1 MGTLILVKVPF
12 MAVFNSLVLGAQP
25 YVPAHSTS
33 TVQTLLSINN
43 PLKFIVFLLLPYI
56 LIGCSRDGP
65 PYRVILNATIIEQA
79 RSVKTKQIMRIGVY
93 RVGGLSPFDRSVCWS
108 HFYSDSTGIAQI
120 RLELPQPP
128 EYYTLL
134 IDSLPPGYFG
144 SMVGAPL
151 NHKRKQNLI
160 LFVHTP

>member
-1 MGTLILVKVPF
+1 
-12 MAVFNSLVLGAQP
+12 MAVFNSLDMGAQP
-25 YVPAHSTS
+25 QAPAHSTS

-43 PLKFIVFLLLPYI
+43 PFKFIAFLLLPYI

-65 PYRVILNATIIEQA
+65 PYRVVLNATIMEQA
-79 RSVKTKQIMRIGVY
+79 RSIRTKQIMRIGVY
-93 RVGGLSPFDRSVCWS
+93 RDGGLSPFDRSVCWS
-108 HFYSDSTGIAQI
+108 HFYNDSTGTAQI

-134 IDSLPPGYFG
+134 IDYLPPGYFG
-144 SMVGAPL
+144 TLVGASI

>member
-1 MGTLILVKVPF
+1 
-12 MAVFNSLVLGAQP
+12 MAVFNSLDMGAQP
-25 YVPAHSTS
+25 QAPAHSTS

-43 PLKFIVFLLLPYI
+43 PFKFIAFLLLPYI

-65 PYRVILNATIIEQA
+65 PYRVVLNATIMEQA
-79 RSVKTKQIMRIGVY
+79 RSIRTKQIMRIGVY
-93 RVGGLSPFDRSVCWS
+93 RVGGLSPFDRSVCWL
-108 HFYSDSTGIAQI
+108 HFYNDSTGTAQI

-134 IDSLPPGYFG
+134 IDSLPPGYVVTL
-144 SMVGAPL
+144 VGASL

>member
-1 MGTLILVKVPF
+1 MI
-12 MAVFNSLVLGAQP
+12 M
-25 YVPAHSTS
+25 
-33 TVQTLLSINN
+33 
-43 PLKFIVFLLLPYI
+43 
-56 LIGCSRDGP
+56 
-65 PYRVILNATIIEQA
+65 EQA
-79 RSVKTKQIMRIGVY
+79 RFVRTKQIMRIGVY

-108 HFYSDSTGIAQI
+108 HFYNDSTGTAQI

-134 IDSLPPGYFG
+134 IDSLPPGYVG
-144 SMVGAPL
+144 TLVGASL

>member
-1 MGTLILVKVPF
+1 
-12 MAVFNSLVLGAQP
+12 MAVFNSLDMGAQP
-25 YVPAHSTS
+25 QAPAHSTS

-43 PLKFIVFLLLPYI
+43 PFKFIAFLLLPYI

-65 PYRVILNATIIEQA
+65 PYRVVLNATIMEQA
-79 RSVKTKQIMRIGVY
+79 RSIRTKQIMRIGVY
-93 RVGGLSPFDRSVCWS
+93 RDGGLSPFDRSVCWS
-108 HFYSDSTGIAQI
+108 HFYNDSTGTAQI

-134 IDSLPPGYFG
+134 IDSLPPGYVVTL
-144 SMVGAPL
+144 VGASL